1 MRDRLS
7 ALKLGVP
14 DVPAARALAD
24 AWAASGIDLQAGREA
39 LPLEVAEVEVR
50 AGRKDLA
57 FVPTLSVLRDP
68 EAFSVVPGVALVGK
82 AWPSASLHLPSGLA
96 ALAPGKEVKIG
107 IDPRFMQ
114 EALLAQVVIKEAYG
128 ANPVFVPLAEDQ
140 PLPALDAHLIAP
152 GINLS
157 GDGVTLDL
165 GREWF
170 ELTTRPMVWALL
182 VSVSGGIEMEEARLL
197 RDATLEHDG
206 IPAEPGVDEPSAV
219 TLAAYAH
226 DGLEAW
232 MNHLFY
238 HKAIDDLP
246 EIPFVNIVD
255 EDEQDEED
263 EEG

>member
-24 AWAASGIDLQAGREA
+24 AWVASGIDLDARRDP
-39 LPLEVAEVEVR
+39 LPLEVAEAELR
-50 AGRKDLA
+50 AGRLDLA
-57 FVPTLSVLRDP
+57 FIPSLSVLRDP

-82 AWPSASLHLPSGLA
+82 VWPSASLHLPSGLA
-96 ALAPGKEVKIG
+96 ALAPRKQVRIG
-107 IDPRFMQ
+107 LDPRFIQ
-114 EALLAQVVIKEAYG
+114 EALLAQVIVKEAYG
-128 ANPVFVPLAEDQ
+128 ASPMFVPLAEDQ
-140 PLPALDAHLIAP
+140 PLPMLDAHLIAP
-152 GINLS
+152 GINLA

-170 ELTTRPMVWALL
+170 EMTTRPMVWGLL
-182 VSVSGGIEMEEARLL
+182 ASVSGGIEMEEARQL

-219 TLAAYAH
+219 TLAAYAY

-246 EIPFVNIVD
+246 EIPFLQIIEEGES
-255 EDEQDEED
+255 EDDEE
-263 EEG
+263 E